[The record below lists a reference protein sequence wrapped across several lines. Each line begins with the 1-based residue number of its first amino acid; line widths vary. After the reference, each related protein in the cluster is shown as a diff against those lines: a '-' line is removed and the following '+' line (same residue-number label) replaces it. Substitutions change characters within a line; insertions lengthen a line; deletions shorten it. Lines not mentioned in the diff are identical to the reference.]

1 MALFDNFAN
10 IRGRKIGLRV
20 RIYYHWEQR
29 LKWGRMHCKCT
40 RGMVVIEYCPDNYRI
55 GYWVLK
61 FITLKVGYWVW

>member
-40 RGMVVIEYCPDNYRI
+40 RGMVVI
-55 GYWVLK
+55 
-61 FITLKVGYWVW
+61 